1 MLTSQEIINAITR
14 GINLAIIDKKNSGVS
29 DIRALLMLLDYGDI
43 GENVFSAD
51 EISLK
56 NKISISAQ
64 LKRRVKA
71 HEMAVVDILEDADAA
86 GCIFTPDRIVYWYN
100 CGENYTIIPY
110 EAVIYADYSE
120 EYVTLKVFGELV
132 ESDITEENI
141 DPTFDG
147 LLHNGEL
154 SLYAG
159 PYCNNEYSKFMY
171 MYIMDICDWLIKNNE
186 EEQRMYEE
194 YEEE

>member
-29 DIRALLMLLDYGDI
+29 DIRALLTLLDYGDI

-100 CGENYTIIPY
+100 YGENYTIIPY

-147 LLHNGEL
+147 LLHNGEV

>member
-29 DIRALLMLLDYGDI
+29 DIRALLMLLDYEDI

-71 HEMAVVDILEDADAA
+71 HEMAVVDILGDDDVA
-86 GCIFTPDRIVYWYN
+86 GCIFTLDRIVYWYN
-100 CGENYTIIPY
+100 YGENYTIIPY

-147 LLHNGEL
+147 LLHNGEV

>member
-29 DIRALLMLLDYGDI
+29 DIRALLILLDYEDI

-71 HEMAVVDILEDADAA
+71 HEMAVVDILGDDDVA
-86 GCIFTPDRIVYWYN
+86 GCIFTLDRIVYWYN
-100 CGENYTIIPY
+100 Y
-110 EAVIYADYSE
+110 
-120 EYVTLKVFGELV
+120 
-132 ESDITEENI
+132 
-141 DPTFDG
+141 
-147 LLHNGEL
+147 
-154 SLYAG
+154 
-159 PYCNNEYSKFMY
+159 
-171 MYIMDICDWLIKNNE
+171 
-186 EEQRMYEE
+186 
-194 YEEE
+194 

>member
-86 GCIFTPDRIVYWYN
+86 GCIFTSDRIVYWYN
-100 CGENYTIIPY
+100 YGENYTVIPY
-110 EAVIYADYSE
+110 EAVIDADYSG

-147 LLHNGEL
+147 LLHNGEV

>member
-29 DIRALLMLLDYGDI
+29 DIRALLMLLDYEDI

-100 CGENYTIIPY
+100 YGENYTIIPY

-147 LLHNGEL
+147 LLHNGEV

-159 PYCNNEYSKFMY
+159 PYCNDEYSKFMY

>member
-1 MLTSQEIINAITR
+1 MLTSQEIIDAVTR

-86 GCIFTPDRIVYWYN
+86 GCIFTTDRIVYWYN
-100 CGENYTIIPY
+100 YGENYTIIPY
-110 EAVIYADYSE
+110 EAVIDADYSG

-141 DPTFDG
+141 DTIFDG
-147 LLHNGEL
+147 LLHGGEI
-154 SLYAG
+154 SLYTG
-159 PYCNNEYSKFMY
+159 SYCNDEYSKFMY

>member
-100 CGENYTIIPY
+100 YGENYTIIPY

-147 LLHNGEL
+147 LLHNGEV

-159 PYCNNEYSKFMY
+159 PNCNNEYSKFMY

>member
-100 CGENYTIIPY
+100 SGENYTVIPY
-110 EAVIYADYSE
+110 EAVIDADYSE
-120 EYVTLKVFGELV
+120 GYVTLKVFGELV

-147 LLHNGEL
+147 LLHNGEV

>member
-1 MLTSQEIINAITR
+1 MLTSKEIIDAVTR
-14 GINLAIIDKKNSGVS
+14 GINLAIIDKKNAGVS
-29 DIRALLMLLDYGDI
+29 DIGALLMLLDYGNI

-100 CGENYTIIPY
+100 YGENYTVIPY

-147 LLHNGEL
+147 LLHNGEV

>member
-29 DIRALLMLLDYGDI
+29 DIRTLLMLLDYGDI

-100 CGENYTIIPY
+100 YGENYTIIPY

-147 LLHNGEL
+147 LLHNGEV

>member
-14 GINLAIIDKKNSGVS
+14 WINLAIIDKKNSGVS
-29 DIRALLMLLDYGDI
+29 DIRALLTLLDYGDI

-100 CGENYTIIPY
+100 YGENYTVITY
-110 EAVIYADYSE
+110 EAVIDADYSE

-147 LLHNGEL
+147 LLHNGEV
-154 SLYAG
+154 SLYVG
-159 PYCNNEYSKFMY
+159 PYCNDEYSKFMY

>member
-71 HEMAVVDILEDADAA
+71 HEMDVVDILEDADAA

-100 CGENYTIIPY
+100 YGENYTIIPY

-147 LLHNGEL
+147 LLHNGEV

-159 PYCNNEYSKFMY
+159 PYCNNAYSKFMY

>member
-100 CGENYTIIPY
+100 YGENYTIIPY

-147 LLHNGEL
+147 LLHNGEV

-159 PYCNNEYSKFMY
+159 PYCNDEYSKFMY

>member
-1 MLTSQEIINAITR
+1 MLTSKEIIDAVTR
-14 GINLAIIDKKNSGVS
+14 GINLAIIDKKNAGVS
-29 DIRALLMLLDYGDI
+29 DIGALLMLLDYGDI

-71 HEMAVVDILEDADAA
+71 HEMAVVDILEDDDAA

-100 CGENYTIIPY
+100 YGENYTIIPY

-147 LLHNGEL
+147 LLHNGEV

-159 PYCNNEYSKFMY
+159 PYCNDEYSKFMY

>member
-100 CGENYTIIPY
+100 YGENYTVITY
-110 EAVIYADYSE
+110 EAVIDADYSE

-147 LLHNGEL
+147 LLHNGEV
-154 SLYAG
+154 SLYVG
-159 PYCNNEYSKFMY
+159 PYCNDEYSKFMY

>member
-100 CGENYTIIPY
+100 YGENYMIIPY

-147 LLHNGEL
+147 LLHNGEV

>member
-1 MLTSQEIINAITR
+1 MLTSKEIIDAVTR
-14 GINLAIIDKKNSGVS
+14 GINLAIIDKKNAGVS
-29 DIRALLMLLDYGDI
+29 DIGALLMLLDYGNI

>member
-100 CGENYTIIPY
+100 YGENYTVIPY
-110 EAVIYADYSE
+110 EAVIDADYSE
-120 EYVTLKVFGELV
+120 GYVTLKVFGELV

-147 LLHNGEL
+147 LLHNGEV

>member
-100 CGENYTIIPY
+100 YGENYTVIPY
-110 EAVIYADYSE
+110 EAVIDADYSE

-141 DPTFDG
+141 DTI
-147 LLHNGEL
+147 LNKIQNL
-154 SLYAG
+154 
-159 PYCNNEYSKFMY
+159 K
-171 MYIMDICDWLIKNNE
+171 
-186 EEQRMYEE
+186 
-194 YEEE
+194 

>member
-100 CGENYTIIPY
+100 YGENYTIIPY

-147 LLHNGEL
+147 LLHNGEV
-154 SLYAG
+154 SLYVG

>member
-1 MLTSQEIINAITR
+1 MLTSQEIIDAVTR
-14 GINLAIIDKKNSGVS
+14 GINLAILDKKNSGVS
-29 DIRALLMLLDYGDI
+29 DIGALLMLLDYGDI

-71 HEMAVVDILEDADAA
+71 HEMAVVDIWGDDDVA

-100 CGENYTIIPY
+100 YGENYTIIPY
-110 EAVIYADYSE
+110 EAVIDADYSE

-141 DPTFDG
+141 DTRFDG
-147 LLHNGEL
+147 LLHNGKV

-171 MYIMDICDWLIKNNE
+171 MYIMDICDWLKKNYE
-186 EEQRMYEE
+186 EEHEMYEE

>member
-29 DIRALLMLLDYGDI
+29 DIRALLMLLDYEDI

-71 HEMAVVDILEDADAA
+71 HEMVVVDILEDADAA

-100 CGENYTIIPY
+100 YGENYTIIPY

-147 LLHNGEL
+147 LLHNGEV

>member
-86 GCIFTPDRIVYWYN
+86 GCIFTSDRIVYWYN
-100 CGENYTIIPY
+100 YGENYTIIPY

-147 LLHNGEL
+147 LLHNGEV

-159 PYCNNEYSKFMY
+159 PYCNDEYSKFMY

>member
-43 GENVFSAD
+43 GKNVFSAD

-100 CGENYTIIPY
+100 YGENYTIIPY

-147 LLHNGEL
+147 LLHNGEV

>member
-100 CGENYTIIPY
+100 YGENYTIIPY

-147 LLHNGEL
+147 LLHNGEV

>member
-100 CGENYTIIPY
+100 YGENYTIILY

-147 LLHNGEL
+147 LLHNGEV

-186 EEQRMYEE
+186 KEQRMYEE

>member
-29 DIRALLMLLDYGDI
+29 DIRTLLMLLDYGDI

-71 HEMAVVDILEDADAA
+71 HEMAVVDILEDDDAA

-100 CGENYTIIPY
+100 YGENYTIIPY

-147 LLHNGEL
+147 LLHNGEV

-159 PYCNNEYSKFMY
+159 PYCNDEYSKFMY

>member
-100 CGENYTIIPY
+100 YGENYTIIPY

-147 LLHNGEL
+147 LLHNGEV

-194 YEEE
+194 YEEK

>member
-1 MLTSQEIINAITR
+1 MLTSKEIIDAVTR
-14 GINLAIIDKKNSGVS
+14 GINLAIIDKKNAGVS
-29 DIRALLMLLDYGDI
+29 DIGALLMLLDYGNI

-100 CGENYTIIPY
+100 YGENYTIIPY

-147 LLHNGEL
+147 LLHNGEV

-159 PYCNNEYSKFMY
+159 PYCNNEYSKFIY

>member
-71 HEMAVVDILEDADAA
+71 HEMVVVDILGDDDVA

-100 CGENYTIIPY
+100 YGENYTIIPY

-147 LLHNGEL
+147 LLHNGEV

-159 PYCNNEYSKFMY
+159 PYCNDEYSKFMY

>member
-29 DIRALLMLLDYGDI
+29 DIRTLLMLLDYGDI

-100 CGENYTIIPY
+100 YGENYTIIPY

-147 LLHNGEL
+147 LLHNGEV

-159 PYCNNEYSKFMY
+159 PYCNDEYSKFMY

>member
-1 MLTSQEIINAITR
+1 MLTSHEIIDAVTR

-29 DIRALLMLLDYGDI
+29 DMRALLMLLDYEDI

-51 EISLK
+51 MISLK

-71 HEMAVVDILEDADAA
+71 HEMAVVDILGDGDAA

-100 CGENYTIIPY
+100 YGENYTIIPY
-110 EAVIYADYSE
+110 EAVICADYSE

-141 DPTFDG
+141 DTTFDG
-147 LLHNGEL
+147 LLHDGEV
-154 SLYAG
+154 SLYVG
-159 PYCNNEYSKFMY
+159 PYCNDEYSKFMY
-171 MYIMDICDWLIKNNE
+171 MYIMDICDWFIKNNE

>member
-100 CGENYTIIPY
+100 YGENYTIIPY

-147 LLHNGEL
+147 LLHNGEV
-154 SLYAG
+154 SLYVG
-159 PYCNNEYSKFMY
+159 PYCNDEYSKFMY

>member
-29 DIRALLMLLDYGDI
+29 DIRALLMLLDYEDI

-100 CGENYTIIPY
+100 YGENYTIIPY

>member
-100 CGENYTIIPY
+100 YGENYTIIPY

-120 EYVTLKVFGELV
+120 EYVTIKVFGELV

-147 LLHNGEL
+147 LLHNGEV